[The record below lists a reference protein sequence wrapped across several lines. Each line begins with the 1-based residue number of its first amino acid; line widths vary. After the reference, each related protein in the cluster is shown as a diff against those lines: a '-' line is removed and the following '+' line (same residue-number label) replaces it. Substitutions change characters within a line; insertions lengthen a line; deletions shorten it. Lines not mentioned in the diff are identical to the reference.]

1 MNDSNPSDI
10 EAICKQLFDEFSGVL
25 SWKWDDW
32 VGTILAE
39 FDAGKKEDVGAILG
53 KFLPISWDGANIDTA
68 PQIIQEL
75 DEHLGGLRPTQLL
88 LNSDPTDNA
97 FVFCAWWPW
106 GNGETVS
113 LRVAFFDNNLSKS
126 EDDALTERLKIWA
139 GI

>member
-1 MNDSNPSDI
+1 MNDSNPSNI
-10 EAICKQLFDEFSGVL
+10 EVICKQIFDEFSGVL

-32 VGTILAE
+32 VGTVLAE

-53 KFLPISWDGANIDTA
+53 KFLPISWDSANIDTA

-75 DEHLGGLRPTQLL
+75 DEHLGGLSPTQLL

-106 GNGETVS
+106 GDGKTIS
-113 LRVAFFDNNLSKS
+113 LRVAPFDKKS
-126 EDDALTERLKIWA
+126 SDAEMAELIKLFKGWF
-139 GI
+139 GL